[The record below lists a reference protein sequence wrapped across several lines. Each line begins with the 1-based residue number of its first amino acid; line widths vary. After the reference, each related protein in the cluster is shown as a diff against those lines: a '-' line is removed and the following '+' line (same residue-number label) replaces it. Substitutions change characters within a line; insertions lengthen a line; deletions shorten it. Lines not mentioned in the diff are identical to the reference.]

1 MAKLLTKTFD
11 ICSMDKAGAV
21 YTIDATSSPGWEQPT
36 PALGVAISKHTMT
49 LQVCH
54 NKKKH
59 YSSMQLQ
66 YKK

>member
-36 PALGVAISKHTMT
+36 PALGVAISETYYDLAGMS
-49 LQVCH
+49 QQER
-54 NKKKH
+54 
-59 YSSMQLQ
+59 S
-66 YKK
+66 